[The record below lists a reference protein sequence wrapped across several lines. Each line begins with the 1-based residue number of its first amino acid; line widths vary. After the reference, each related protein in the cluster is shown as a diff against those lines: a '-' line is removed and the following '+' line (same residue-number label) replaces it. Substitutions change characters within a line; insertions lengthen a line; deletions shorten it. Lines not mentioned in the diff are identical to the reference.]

1 MARAF
6 RLGALSEQQVPHR
19 ARRAHFRRLRTHGGG
34 PPGPPP
40 PSHSFAALSDVLLRR
55 FPRLILGAAPRACAD
70 VLAVGLVRGA
80 GKRCYSGA
88 RFRRVRTTVRAA
100 TTPRKKRWV
109 PASVGT
115 NRPRAGT
122 STGGRAHVGRFH
134 HSQAC
139 DILGLRRR
147 PGMRRAL
154 AGETVGEVHIP
165 GRGVAGHRPRRDVCP
180 AGVPRRRMPRHVLS
194 IAARPVTV
202 PLGRRAAAGAR
213 PPLPGLAAVGLP
225 RRRSGA
231 RVLWDLKRNWSTPQ
245 PRRSQRSAG
254 RVAAKIRRAVI
265 IRYVVAFV
273 SWTRPDWILTVWTA
287 LLRGAAGAAG
297 IPSRTSQTHAVI
309 LNDA

>member
-1 MARAF
+1 MARISL
-6 RLGALSEQQVPHR
+6 RCSIGTTGAASR
-19 ARRAHFRRLRTHGGG
+19 APGPLLTAPNSRRGSARAAPPIPFFCRAVRRASPEVPAPHPGRRASRLRRRPGRRPRPRGGE
-34 PPGPPP
+34 
-40 PSHSFAALSDVLLRR
+40 ALLFWSTLSTSTNDCQGRNY
-55 FPRLILGAAPRACAD
+55 PAE
-70 VLAVGLVRGA
+70 
-80 GKRCYSGA
+80 
-88 RFRRVRTTVRAA
+88 
-100 TTPRKKRWV
+100 KRWV

-115 NRPRAGT
+115 NRPRAGA

-231 RVLWDLKRNWSTPQ
+231 RVLWDLKRNWSTPR